1 MKKLKLFFPLSIY
14 NTVSTGRLVLGILLH
29 VACFFL
35 VPILT
40 VVGCILIFVALNVGW
55 MIVSTPF
62 SFMYGIST
70 FLMVFCVPMAFVP
83 SLIMSFLIANT
94 VTTVFNII
102 LFFLI
107 FVAITVSIIVPV
119 YSVVGII
126 LLIITF
132 RLKIRSVDVDVS
144 NSNNERKKEKH
155 EKREKKKSGKRVEK
169 KREKKKSGKRV
180 EKKRENPVGK
190 TRESIEEKT
199 RNIEDKP
206 HEKREKEKNENTQE
220 EKAEI
225 IEAKPKEHNYLNE
238 QIDDESSVVDKDA
251 DYQTGFRAVPTVS
264 HTCVSKTDD
273 TNSEDAGNVDVE
285 KISGDDLSI

>member
-83 SLIMSFLIANT
+83 SLIMSFLIATT

-169 KREKKKSGKRV
+169 KRE
-180 EKKRENPVGK
+180 NPVGK

-225 IEAKPKEHNYLNE
+225 IEAKPKEHNYPNE
-238 QIDDESSVVDKDA
+238 QIDDECSVVDKDA

-264 HTCVSKTDD
+264 PTCVSKTDD

-285 KISGDDLSI
+285 KISGDDL